1 MQNLIF
7 ENKYLLDKNKKQI
20 KKLWL
25 DNFFDDD
32 EKTVDLFF
40 KNVFENKKGVGAFL
54 NNDLV
59 AMILFLN
66 SKIIFKNK
74 TINSVYFYAVCTK
87 KEYRNKG
94 VMKNLFSFAKGKV
107 KEDGFDSCFLV
118 PENASLFDMYEK
130 FGFKRTINYTEKTF
144 CKNVFLNQKNIL
156 LKTDFSFSNYFDLRK
171 KESEKS
177 PVIIFE
183 EDEFNFFF
191 DKSREDI
198 LFIFT
203 SSGYALYEKNNKE
216 ILIYEF
222 CGSENEIVNALFQ
235 KHSDAEKVILRKFS
249 EGNARDF
256 GMTFSFDIKNNFNN
270 IYFGMPYR

>member
-1 MQNLIF
+1 MRNSIF
-7 ENKYLLDKNKKQI
+7 ENNYLLDENKKQI
-20 KKLWL
+20 KNLWL
-25 DNFFDDD
+25 DNFLDDD
-32 EKTVDLFF
+32 ENTVDLFLG
-40 KNVFENKKGVGAFL
+40 NVFKNKKGVGTFL
-54 NNDLV
+54 NNNLI

-66 SKIIFKNK
+66 SKIIFENK
-74 TINSVYFYAVCTK
+74 IIDSVYFYAVCTK

-94 VMKNLFSFAKGKV
+94 VIKNLFSFAKEKI

-118 PENASLFDMYEK
+118 PENAPLFDMYEK

-144 CKNVFLNQKNIL
+144 CKNDFFNQKNIL
-156 LKTDFSFSNYFDLRK
+156 LKTDFSYSNYFDLRK

-222 CGSENEIVNALFQ
+222 CGSENEIANALFQ
-235 KHSDAEKVILRKFS
+235 KHPDAEKIILRKFS
-249 EGNARDF
+249 EENTRDF